1 MLVHPS
7 SDVGRF
13 FILQAGGDRTRQPF
27 FGPGRSR
34 IIYSVF
40 KEKEPDS
47 ARPTYMVRL
56 TRTSEWVLLL
66 LAVLCVPSRNAAG
79 QDQAQP
85 QNQVPHQNRAP
96 VPQPNQAQPVMR
108 ADASTP
114 VSTTG
119 VPARVTQSTQATKS
133 KAQKKQ
139 KAPEQPVAEAPASPP
154 TLEQVPP
161 TPPTVTYRNGQ
172 LSIQAQNS
180 TLSQVLR
187 AVQAQTGASVDLPGG
202 ASGERVVA
210 QLGPGQPRD
219 VLATLL
225 NGSHFNYVI
234 LGTPGNSGG
243 VQKVILTT
251 RQSGTGSPPVN
262 PVQNAGQPTPSQD
275 DDTPSDDDT
284 AANYPDNDAT
294 QNGQAAPPGRPGF
307 PGQEQQPDNNDQ
319 GQGQNGPKTPEQLL
333 QELQRMQQQQQ
344 QYQQQLNPANQQPMP
359 NQPQQQ

>member
-1 MLVHPS
+1 ML
-7 SDVGRF
+7 
-13 FILQAGGDRTRQPF
+13 
-27 FGPGRSR
+27 
-34 IIYSVF
+34 
-40 KEKEPDS
+40 KEKEPES
-47 ARPTYMVRL
+47 ARPTHMVRL

-66 LAVLCVPSRNAAG
+66 LAVLCVPLRNAAG
-79 QDQAQP
+79 QNQAQP
-85 QNQVPHQNRAP
+85 QNQLPHQNRAP

-114 VSTTG
+114 VSNTG
-119 VPARVTQSTQATKS
+119 VSAPVTQSTQVTKS
-133 KAQKKQ
+133 KAQRKQ

-172 LSIQAQNS
+172 LSIRAQNS

-251 RQSGTGSPPVN
+251 RQSGTASPPVN
-262 PVQNAGQPTPSQD
+262 PVQNAGQPPPSQD

-294 QNGQAAPPGRPGF
+294 QNGQAATPGRPGF
-307 PGQEQQPDNNDQ
+307 PGQEQQPDNNND
-319 GQGQNGPKTPEQLL
+319 QGQNGPKTPEQLL

-344 QYQQQLNPANQQPMP
+344 QYQQQLNPANQQPTP